1 MKAVG
6 APQKYNKE
14 TLEAAVREYFARI
27 TREVVIQER
36 VPTGEKDSWGHDVY
50 EWRDVE
56 NNLGEVAKRT
66 EYLVPPTLGGLC
78 IHLGIANST
87 WSRWKEHPNKSKTY
101 KAIFEF
107 VEDRMIAWRKEQ
119 VLIRKDVKGLIW
131 DLEVN
136 HGCGQK
142 NQNTDK
148 SVTVTIEGGD
158 PSWRS

>member
-1 MKAVG
+1 MG
-6 APQKYNKE
+6 APKKYTKQA
-14 TLEAAVREYFARI
+14 LEAAVREYFASI

-36 VPTGEKDSWGHDVY
+36 VPTGKKDAWGHDVY

-56 NNLGEVAKRT
+56 NSLGEKAKRT

-87 WSRWKEHPNKSKTY
+87 WSRWKEHPKKSETFKD
-101 KAIFEF
+101 IFEF

-136 HGCGQK
+136 HGCGKQEKEK
-142 NQNTDK
+142 NPEV
-148 SVTVTIEGGD
+148 SVVIEGGD
-158 PSWRS
+158 PAWRL

>member
-1 MKAVG
+1 MG
-6 APQKYNKE
+6 AAPKYTKQA
-14 TLEAAVREYFARI
+14 LEAAVRDYFAKI

-36 VPTGEKDSWGHDVY
+36 VPTGEKDAWGHDVY

-56 NNLGEVAKRT
+56 NSLGEKAKRT

-78 IHLGIANST
+78 IYLGIANST
-87 WSRWKEHPNKSKTY
+87 WSRWREQKKYKE
-101 KAIFEF
+101 IIEF

-136 HGCGQK
+136 HGCGKQEKEK
-142 NQNTDK
+142 NPEV
-148 SVTVTIEGGD
+148 SVVIEGGD
-158 PSWRS
+158 PAWRS

>member
-1 MKAVG
+1 MG
-6 APQKYNKE
+6 ATPKYTKE
-14 TLEAAVREYFARI
+14 TLWAAVREYFASI

-36 VPTGEKDSWGHDVY
+36 VPTGGKDAWGHDVY

-56 NNLGEVAKRT
+56 NNLGEKAKRT

-87 WSRWKEHPNKSKTY
+87 WTRWKDKKSFKEIIEY
-101 KAIFEF
+101 
-107 VEDRMIAWRKEQ
+107 VDDRMIAWRKEQ

-142 NQNTDK
+142 QKAQDPA
-148 SVTVTIEGGD
+148 VTVVIEGGY
-158 PSWRS
+158 PEWRS

>member
-1 MKAVG
+1 MLVG
-6 APQKYNKE
+6 AAPKYTKQA
-14 TLEAAVREYFARI
+14 LESAVRDYFARI

-36 VPTGEKDSWGHDVY
+36 VPTGEKDAWGHDVY

-56 NNLGEVAKRT
+56 NSLGEKAKRT

-87 WSRWKEHPNKSKTY
+87 WSRWREQKKYKE
-101 KAIFEF
+101 IIEF
-107 VEDRMIAWRKEQ
+107 VDDRMIAWRKEQ

-136 HGCGQK
+136 HGCGKQEKEK
-142 NQNTDK
+142 NPEV
-148 SVTVTIEGGD
+148 SVVIEGGD
-158 PSWRS
+158 PAWRS

>member
-1 MKAVG
+1 MARTKKSFTKG
-6 APQKYNKE
+6 E
-14 TLEAAVREYFARI
+14 LEAAVREYFASI

-50 EWRDVE
+50 EWRDVK
-56 NNLGEVAKRT
+56 NNLGEKAKRT

-78 IHLGIANST
+78 IYLGIANST
-87 WSRWKEHPNKSKTY
+87 WSRWKEHPKKSETFKD
-101 KAIFEF
+101 IFEF

-136 HGCGQK
+136 HGCGKQEKEK
-142 NQNTDK
+142 NPEV
-148 SVTVTIEGGD
+148 SVVIEGGD
-158 PSWRS
+158 PAWRS

>member
-6 APQKYNKE
+6 APKKYTKE
-14 TLEAAVREYFARI
+14 TLEAAVREYFASI

-36 VPTGEKDSWGHDVY
+36 VPTGKKDAWGHDVY

-56 NNLGEVAKRT
+56 NNLGQIAKRT

-87 WSRWKEHPNKSKTY
+87 WTRWRDPAKYKSFKKIIEY
-101 KAIFEF
+101 
-107 VEDRMIAWRKEQ
+107 VDDRLIAWRKEQ
-119 VLIRKDVKGLIW
+119 VLLRKDVKGLIW

-136 HGCGQK
+136 HGVGKEQK
-142 NQNTDK
+142 EKNPE
-148 SVTVTIEGGD
+148 VTVVIEGGD
-158 PSWRS
+158 PGWRS

>member
-1 MKAVG
+1 MG
-6 APQKYNKE
+6 APRKYNQK
-14 TLEAAVREYFARI
+14 TLEAAVREYFDSI
-27 TREVVIQER
+27 TREVVITER

-50 EWRDVE
+50 EWRNVE

-87 WSRWKEHPNKSKTY
+87 WTRWRDPQKYKSFKKIIEY
-101 KAIFEF
+101 
-107 VEDRMIAWRKEQ
+107 VDDRMIAWRKEQ

-142 NQNTDK
+142 DKHTDNK
-148 SVTVTIEGGD
+148 PDMIVEGL
-158 PSWRS
+158 PEEFKA

>member
-1 MKAVG
+1 MG
-6 APQKYNKE
+6 APKKYTKE
-14 TLEAAVREYFARI
+14 TLEAAVLEYFASI

-56 NNLGEVAKRT
+56 NNLGQIAKRT

-87 WSRWKEHPNKSKTY
+87 WTRWRDPAKYKSFKKIIEY
-101 KAIFEF
+101 
-107 VEDRMIAWRKEQ
+107 VDDRMIAWRKEQ

-142 NQNTDK
+142 NQNADK
-148 SVTVTIEGGD
+148 DVTVTIEGGD
-158 PSWRS
+158 PAWRS